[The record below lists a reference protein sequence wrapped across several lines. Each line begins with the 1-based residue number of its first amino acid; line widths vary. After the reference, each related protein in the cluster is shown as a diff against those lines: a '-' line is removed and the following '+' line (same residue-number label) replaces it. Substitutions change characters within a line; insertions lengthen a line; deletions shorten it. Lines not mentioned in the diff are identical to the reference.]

1 MWLWEGVYKTIQV
14 LYQHADVVGC
24 ISSWESVVQAST
36 IYISSNFVN
45 GAAKFEARLTQL
57 RSQLHELDR
66 DE

>member
-1 MWLWEGVYKTIQV
+1 MQASSML
-14 LYQHADVVGC
+14 GC
-24 ISSWESVVQAST
+24 ISSWESVAQTST
-36 IYISSNFVN
+36 TYISSKFVY

>member
-1 MWLWEGVYKTIQV
+1 MQASSML
-14 LYQHADVVGC
+14 GC
-24 ISSWESVVQAST
+24 INSWESVAQAST